1 MSKKEIKFRADEFDN
16 AHVAIQ
22 HADAEGGEPVLIFG
36 RHMVVDSATLDML
49 YNAGV
54 EFAHLCD
61 HEMPDGTHRIITV
74 PVDPHD

>member
-1 MSKKEIKFRADEFDN
+1 MARKEITFKAYEFAN
-16 AHVAIQ
+16 AHEAIQ
-22 HADAEGGEPVLIFG
+22 HADAEGGEAVLVFG

-49 YNAGV
+49 YTAGV

-74 PVDPHD
+74 PIDPHD